1 MSFST
6 DIKQEIA
13 NNELNKCCIRAQLSA
28 IIQLCSSLSI
38 SSEGLALSIKTE
50 NATVAKR
57 IYKLIKEL
65 YGVDVDLAI
74 IKKMNLKKNNIYQ
87 LRVHKRATAILEDIG
102 LWSSRSLL
110 ERPLKKIVQKECC
123 ARSYLAGAFM
133 ATGSCNTPKK
143 SDYHLEVAANSE
155 QLALFIASIMERFYI
170 HAKIIKRRNNYVVY
184 VKMADKIADFLRC
197 IGASESLLKFED
209 IRISRDF
216 TNSLTRLDN
225 CEVANEMK
233 SQKAAKKQL
242 EDINKLGKNLENID
256 IKLQEVAKLRLA
268 NPEMSLNELCNEYE
282 KIYGMPISKS
292 GIKHRFVKISQL
304 ANKEN

>member
-28 IIQLCSSLSI
+28 IIQLCSTLNI
-38 SSEGLALSIKTE
+38 SNQGLALSIKTE

-65 YGVDVDLAI
+65 YEVDVDLSI
-74 IKKMNLKKNNIYQ
+74 IKKMNLKKNNIYH
-87 LRVHKRATAILEDIG
+87 LKVRNKAAAILEDIG
-102 LWSSRSLL
+102 LWSSRALL

-143 SDYHLEVAANSE
+143 SDYHLEIAANNE
-155 QLALFIASIMERFYI
+155 QLAEFIASTMKRFYI

-197 IGASESLLKFED
+197 IGASDSLLKFED

-225 CEVANEMK
+225 CEVANEIK
-233 SQKAAKKQL
+233 SQKAAKQQI
-242 EDINKLGKNLENID
+242 EDINKLGKHLERLD
-256 IKLQEVAKLRLA
+256 SKLQEVAKLRLA
-268 NPEMSLNELCNEYE
+268 NPEMSLNELCAEYE
-282 KIYGMPISKS
+282 KVYGMPISKS
-292 GIKHRFVKISQL
+292 GIKHRFVKIAQL

>member
-13 NNELNKCCIRAQLSA
+13 NNDLNKCCIRAQLSA
-28 IIQLCSSLSI
+28 IIQLCSTLNI
-38 SSEGLALSIKTE
+38 SKEGLALSIKTE

-65 YGVDVDLAI
+65 YEVDVDLSI
-74 IKKMNLKKNNIYQ
+74 IKKMNLKKNNIYH
-87 LRVHKRATAILEDIG
+87 LKVRSKATMILEDIG
-102 LWSSRSLL
+102 LWSSRALL
-110 ERPLKKIVQKECC
+110 ERPLKKIVSKECC
-123 ARSYLAGAFM
+123 ARAYLAGAFM

-143 SDYHLEVAANSE
+143 SDYHLEVVANNE
-155 QLALFIASIMERFYI
+155 QLAHFIVENMERFFI

-197 IGASESLLKFED
+197 VGASESLLKFED

-225 CEVANEMK
+225 CEVANEIK
-233 SQKAAKKQL
+233 SQKAAKAQL
-242 EDINKLGKNLENID
+242 EDIQKIADQLDRID
-256 IKLQEVAKLRLA
+256 TKLQEVARLRLA
-268 NPEMSLNELCNEYE
+268 NPEMSLNELCAEYE
-282 KIYGMPISKS
+282 KNYGVAISKS
-292 GIKHRFVKISQL
+292 GIKHRFVKIAQL